1 MSDSENRSY
10 RFISVHEDDQDE
22 FVVHAGAA
30 PRSEGERAHAAVA
43 SVADGAFS
51 QGAGSQGAGPQGAGE
66 RVAAVSLD
74 EHAAGG
80 FASDANAA
88 YSGNVSVESVQRDS
102 DPRREALRRQA
113 EELAQAEENLRDPQA
128 FSHMRHVIL
137 AVLAVAVV
145 VFVAYF
151 CVRPALL

>member
-43 SVADGAFS
+43 SVADGTFS

-88 YSGNVSVESVQRDS
+88 YSGNVSAESVQRDS

-113 EELAQAEENLRDPQA
+113 EELAQAEENLCDPQA

>member
-88 YSGNVSVESVQRDS
+88 YSGNVPAESVQRDS

-145 VFVAYF
+145 IFVAYF